1 VIAVI
6 LQPSYIPWRGY
17 FDQIRRADLFIFYD
31 DVQYDKHGWRN
42 RNQIK
47 TTAGKRWL
55 TIPVHTAGAT
65 HGVAI
70 KDVQIDWSK
79 PWPAQH
85 LKSLTASYARA
96 PYFKQYL
103 PLLQSFYERHDA
115 CISEFTIATTV
126 SLAGELGV
134 RDTRFMRSSELAG
147 IGGTRTSR
155 LIEILKRVGADHYIT
170 GPSARDYIATDE
182 FVSAGIE
189 LEYMKY
195 EYPEYAQLYPPY
207 DPQVT
212 VLDLL
217 FMTGPRALDY
227 IAGAVT
233 PDAQV

>member
-47 TTAGKRWL
+47 TVAGKHWL

-65 HGVAI
+65 HGVTI
-70 KDVQIDWSK
+70 KEVRIDWSK
-79 PWPAQH
+79 PWPSQH
-85 LKSLTASYARA
+85 LKSLTAAYARA

-103 PLLQSFYERHDA
+103 PLLESFYDRRDE

-126 SLAGELGV
+126 ALARELGI
-134 RDTRFMRSSELAG
+134 RDTRFVRSSELEG
-147 IGGTRTSR
+147 IGGIRTSR
-155 LIEILKRVGADHYIT
+155 LIEILRRVGADHYIT
-170 GPSARDYIATDE
+170 GPSARDYIAADE
-182 FVSAGIE
+182 FATAGID

-195 EYPEYAQLYPPY
+195 EYPEYPQLYPPY
-207 DPQVT
+207 DPQVS

-217 FMTGPRALDY
+217 FMTGPQALDY
-227 IAGAVT
+227 IAGNVG
-233 PDAQV
+233 PQP